1 MQNAVL
7 FDNMPASLAEKV
19 QEYAQQTE
27 AKAHSICSRNS
38 VPQDVA
44 DVFIADA
51 IDILRAK
58 YNGLRATTEQM
69 RVLTERV
76 PQRSWDRTEN
86 AALCFIARYYADIV
100 AHMDGSPSLGFGFIN
115 SVVLCEIEAR
125 TPGEDLNEAIE
136 AGTIHDGGRYKLFD
150 TGITA
155 EAHEDAQRLYYT
167 YAILIAGEWCN
178 ATAEELRGII
188 PNGVHVEEKKIANT
202 IAAALGFQQ
211 QRQAQPQQKQKNVT
225 KRPAQGGEYLLT
237 DTDDTAGDGRTL
249 PASLPAEKTIK
260 QFQSVAYMIGGGSSN
275 IKTADARE
283 DGRIETP
290 QPLWQAIDKQR
301 RAAQALLDN
310 PDADDDEKR
319 QAAQLI
325 TNTYAVTQVLDGL
338 QILPQVLPP
347 DSGTTSRMIWD
358 MTTYQYART
367 ILGIDNPKAEQVTAL
382 LRATAFLST
391 QRTTI
396 AEKATKRVTYIDENG
411 VRKRKKV
418 EREAYTNFQPV
429 VVEFRTE
436 YEDKVLIEEATRI
449 RIELH
454 RLFTDGRTAEY
465 IGDGKQREY
474 IEAPRQQYL
483 TIGQYYDFGTE
494 NERTF
499 RNIILSKPK
508 QAEDTMLSAV
518 FNYPQRQAAQEAKA
532 AEARATAEQ
541 TRAAAEAMAA
551 NPTATPE
558 QIAVAMQQADEAEEA
573 AKRATAQ
580 AKYYITNHVG
590 DDVQRLKAMFE
601 KALRNG
607 LITGYDTKGRNGY
620 GGKIHYGRGVVWYWL
635 RGKNSGKEDKQV

>member
-19 QEYAQQTE
+19 QELAQQT
-27 AKAHSICSRNS
+27 ATKARNICSRNS

-51 IDILRAK
+51 IDILRAQ
-58 YNGLRATTEQM
+58 YDGLRATTKQM

-86 AALCFIARYYADIV
+86 AALCFIARYYADII
-100 AHMDGSPSLGFGFIN
+100 AHVDGSPSLGGGFIEA
-115 SVVLCEIEAR
+115 VVACEQIKRMPADYIIDVD
-125 TPGEDLNEAIE
+125 EDAMQQIR
-136 AGTIHDGGRYKLFD
+136 D
-150 TGITA
+150 
-155 EAHEDAQRLYYT
+155 DAQRLYYT
-167 YAILIAGEWCN
+167 YALLIVGELCD
-178 ATAEELRGII
+178 ATPEELRGIRPRVGLTEQKRDKLI
-188 PNGVHVEEKKIANT
+188 VF
-202 IAAALGFQQ
+202 ALRAQETR
-211 QRQAQPQQKQKNVT
+211 RQIEQKQT
-225 KRPAQGGEYLLT
+225 ARRAKRMANPTAAQGEYLLT
-237 DTDDTAGDGRTL
+237 DADEVVHTHRT
-249 PASLPAEKTIK
+249 PPTSLPTDKTIK

-275 IKTADARE
+275 IKTADAGK

-301 RAAQALLDN
+301 RDAQALLDN

-396 AEKATKRVTYIDENG
+396 AEKATKRITYIDENG

-454 RLFTDGRTAEY
+454 RLFADGRTAEY
-465 IGDGKQREY
+465 IGDGRQREY

-483 TIGQYYDFGTE
+483 TIGQYYDFSTE

-508 QAEDTMLSAV
+508 QAEDAMLSAV
-518 FNYPQRQAAQEAKA
+518 FNYPQRQAQQDEKA
-532 AEARATAEQ
+532 AAARATAQQ

-558 QIAVAMQQADEAEEA
+558 QIAVAKQQAAEAEDA
-573 AKRATAQ
+573 AERATAQ
-580 AKYYITNHVG
+580 AKYYISNHVG
-590 DDVQRLKAMFE
+590 NDVQRLKAMFE

-607 LITGYDTKGRNGY
+607 LITGYYDTGRNGY
-620 GGKIHYGRGVVWYWL
+620 GGKVHYGRGVVWYWL